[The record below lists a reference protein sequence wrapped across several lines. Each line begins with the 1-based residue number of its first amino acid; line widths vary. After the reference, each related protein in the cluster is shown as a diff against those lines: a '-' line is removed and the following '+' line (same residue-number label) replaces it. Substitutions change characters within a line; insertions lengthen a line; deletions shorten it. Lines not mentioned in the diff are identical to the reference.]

1 MKYLGGKV
9 PRSSGQS
16 SILGINHVGTEVIPY
31 VTAIN
36 DLVSVI
42 EMESWYG
49 FRLTSLISIQYEE
62 FKYSDWMIGRPKPL
76 WMFLFYEMKCLFIIQ
91 LDVVI
96 HWLWNCIFLSINE
109 KKSHKHSRGKSQSSC
124 TEQFKCKFFPNN
136 L

>member
-1 MKYLGGKV
+1 MGGKV

-16 SILGINHVGTEVIPY
+16 SLLGIKHIGTEVISY

-49 FRLTSLISIQYEE
+49 FRLTSLVSIQYEE
-62 FKYSDWMIGRPKPL
+62 FKYSDQVIGWPKPL
-76 WMFLFYEMKCLFIIQ
+76 WMFLFYEMKCLFVIQ

-96 HWLWNCIFLSINE
+96 HWLWNCIF
-109 KKSHKHSRGKSQSSC
+109 
-124 TEQFKCKFFPNN
+124 
-136 L
+136 